1 MADDLNVL
9 PKMGSPTRQVRQAKS
24 LILHE
29 KYNPTTMANDIA
41 LVKLESEFMKTSSL
55 YPSKRASS
63 APSAGQLCTLAGW
76 GVTSENSQN
85 ISPSLL
91 RVNLEVVS
99 FEHCNAAFQGT
110 LVKGMM
116 CASAPGRDACQ
127 GDSGGALICQ
137 NRVAGVVSFGS
148 GCAHPNHPGVYMDIT
163 HYEKWIGKALN
174 GAVTVMQS
182 NTLTLLVILGAALK
196 VVLR

>member
-1 MADDLNVL
+1 
-9 PKMGSPTRQVRQAKS
+9 MGSPTRQVRQAKS
-24 LILHE
+24 LSIHE

-41 LVKLESEFMKTSSL
+41 LVKLVSEFMKTNSL

-63 APSAGQLCTLAGW
+63 APSAGQLCALAGW
-76 GVTSENSQN
+76 GVTTENAQN

-99 FEHCNAAFQGT
+99 FEHCNVAFQGT

-174 GAVTVMQS
+174 GAERVGQANV
-182 NTLTLLVILGAALK
+182 LTMLVAL
-196 VVLR
+196 VVSVKFVFN